1 MNSFLN
7 SLEDRLTAME
17 QEIQTLP
24 GELDSIVTGF
34 DRGKLRS
41 LVLRLNQAYDQLLDE
56 LFAPQRSRVLASP
69 FVRMPEP
76 PFLRMITG
84 EDLSRWR
91 AAWKSDVW
99 VILGKEGV
107 GLMAISQVSRKYNL
121 KAPEMILAA
130 QRQGYVVL
138 GWDQYQKLLDEIS
151 KLIAGAEE
159 TSRITEPNGA
169 IMGIPLSTT
178 APSKATKLL
187 T

>member
-7 SLEDRLTAME
+7 SLEDRLTAMA
-17 QEIQTLP
+17 QEIRTLP

-41 LVLRLNQAYDQLLDE
+41 LLLRLNQAYDQLLDE

-69 FVRMPEP
+69 FVTMPEP
-76 PFLRMITG
+76 PFLRVITG

-99 VILGKEGV
+99 VVLGKEGV
-107 GLMAISQVSRKYNL
+107 GLVAISELSRKYDL

-138 GWDQYQKLLDEIS
+138 GWDQYQKLLDEIG

-159 TSRITEPNGA
+159 IARTTETSGA
-169 IMGIPLSTT
+169 MVGIPLPAT
-178 APSKATKLL
+178 APNKATKLL
-187 T
+187 P